1 MFFLPFFTNSKSK
14 LYYEGKVETFLLSG
28 DNSNSKYNELQ
39 AMYDYTGETYYKGR
53 EVLAI
58 HKAVLDIYVIH
69 PEYIGGEPEVD
80 FKD

>member
-1 MFFLPFFTNSKSK
+1 
-14 LYYEGKVETFLLSG
+14 
-28 DNSNSKYNELQ
+28 
-39 AMYDYTGETYYKGR
+39 MYDYTGETYYKGR
-53 EVLAI
+53 EVVAI